1 MKRILPLVSGS
12 AIDIGCGDGAVTR
25 LITESRA
32 VSDILGMDI
41 SPEMIRVAAEK
52 TTEVR
57 VHFESGTFL
66 GEKEKYGLITTRG
79 VVLSHMHQSDIVP
92 TLEVMAES
100 LTLNGY
106 LVFDYISNIANN
118 DNEGRML
125 KNQLSREWISR
136 ILSELG
142 LVNISFN
149 GSESHRVSVLT
160 FHKPMENSLY
170 FATSNATKVIE
181 LQGKCKN
188 HALHLANIDV
198 SEIKDDDI
206 VEVAKDKAKKSF
218 VVLKHPVLV
227 TDGGIFINAL
237 NGFPGSNSKQAATL
251 LGPTKLLALLDGELD
266 RTATRRNCMVYYDGK
281 KYRVCVAE
289 VPLVVSEQVT
299 ESRYDAY
306 PMDVL
311 LIPVH
316 KDNPEK
322 LTYKQMP
329 VEKRVL
335 FTELPFFEKFIGAL

>member
-1 MKRILPLVSGS
+1 
-12 AIDIGCGDGAVTR
+12 
-25 LITESRA
+25 
-32 VSDILGMDI
+32 
-41 SPEMIRVAAEK
+41 
-52 TTEVR
+52 
-57 VHFESGTFL
+57 
-66 GEKEKYGLITTRG
+66 
-79 VVLSHMHQSDIVP
+79 MHQSDIVP

-149 GSESHRVSVLT
+149 GLESHRVSVLT

-237 NGFPGSNSKQAATL
+237 NGFPGSNSNRRL
-251 LGPTKLLALLDGELD
+251 RFWD
-266 RTATRRNCMVYYDGK
+266 RPNFWHCWMANSIGRPPVGIVWYIMTVRNIGY
-281 KYRVCVAE
+281 
-289 VPLVVSEQVT
+289 VSP
-299 ESRYDAY
+299 RF
-306 PMDVL
+306 
-311 LIPVH
+311 
-316 KDNPEK
+316 
-322 LTYKQMP
+322 
-329 VEKRVL
+329 R
-335 FTELPFFEKFIGAL
+335 